1 MPICNK
7 CGKTFPNRI
16 SIDGKLRTLNRRKY
30 CLECSPFGNHN
41 TKKLEATTGKK
52 KRSNPK
58 AVAKHRKLVK
68 MKAIEYKGGK
78 CCICGYDKYSGALEF
93 HHKNSDDK
101 EFGISERGWTIS
113 WEKIKNEI
121 DKCILVCSNC
131 HREIE
136 AGVTEIPKNIL

>member
-1 MPICNK
+1 MPICCK
-7 CGKTFPNRI
+7 CGKTFPNHVF
-16 SIDGKLRTLNRRKY
+16 IDGKLRTLNRRKY
-30 CLECSPFGNHN
+30 CLECSTFGKHN
-41 TKKLEATTGKK
+41 TKKLEVTTAKK
-52 KRSNPK
+52 KKSNPD
-58 AVAKHRKLVK
+58 AVAKRRKLVK

-93 HHKNSDDK
+93 HHKNADDK

-113 WEKIKNEI
+113 WEKIRSEI

-136 AGVTEIPKNIL
+136 AGVTEIPKELL

>member
-7 CGKTFPNRI
+7 CGKAFPNRI

-41 TKKLEATTGKK
+41 TKKLEVTTGKK

-58 AVAKHRKLVK
+58 AVAKRRKLVK

-101 EFGISERGWTIS
+101 EFGISERG
-113 WEKIKNEI
+113 
-121 DKCILVCSNC
+121 
-131 HREIE
+131 
-136 AGVTEIPKNIL
+136 